1 MKIAPTVVE
10 ELFFTGFYGIS
21 GQEEEIAYKTLIR
34 RNEEVCH

>member
-10 ELFFTGFYGIS
+10 ELFFTEIEGLS
-21 GQEEEIAYKTLIR
+21 GQEEEMAYKTLIR